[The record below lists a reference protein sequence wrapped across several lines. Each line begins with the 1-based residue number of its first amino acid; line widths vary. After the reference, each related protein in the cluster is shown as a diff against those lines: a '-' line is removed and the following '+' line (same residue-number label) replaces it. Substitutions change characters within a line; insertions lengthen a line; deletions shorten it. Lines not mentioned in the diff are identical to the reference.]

1 MTGSFDEDFEKATTD
16 VEQAPARP
24 ASSRRTFV
32 AGALGAG
39 AGVAAT
45 LGAQYAAGASESDSE
60 PATPPLQEA
69 RVPFYGQRQAGVDTP
84 APSYALFIALDLNS
98 GMDAAGVQRLLRV
111 LTSDAAALTQG
122 TAPVVDQE
130 PELATVPANLTVTF
144 GFGERIFDIV
154 NPAKKP
160 EWLKPLPAF
169 EKIDQLQD
177 QWNDGD
183 LLLQL
188 CSSDRFTL
196 SHTQR
201 MLLKTARSMTRVRW
215 VQEGFRRAH
224 GSEPDGQTMRNLF
237 GQVDGTINP
246 STQDDSMDRFVWG
259 NHDELEP
266 WEPGGTS
273 LVIRRIHMNLDTWDQ
288 SDRPAREDAVGRN
301 LTNGAPLTGTQERDP
316 ADLSA
321 TNELGFTVIAPY
333 SHIRRAS
340 AQTRVEHI
348 LRRGYNY
355 DLPVQNASGFSE
367 HFETDGGVS
376 NSGLIFC
383 SYQADPLLQFLPIQ
397 ERLAELDML
406 NTWTV
411 PIGSAVFALPAG
423 CQQGGFIGENLFN

>member
-1 MTGSFDEDFEKATTD
+1 MTGSFDEDFENATAD

-32 AGALGAG
+32 AGTLGAG

-45 LGAQYAAGASESDSE
+45 LGIQYAAGASERDSPT
-60 PATPPLQEA
+60 PAPPLQEA

-84 APSYALFIALDLNS
+84 APSYALFIALDLN
-98 GMDAAGVQRLLRV
+98 GGTDADGVQRLLRV
-111 LTSDAAALTQG
+111 LTSDAASLTQG

-130 PELATVPANLTVTF
+130 PELATVPAHLTVTF

-154 NPAKKP
+154 NPAQKP
-160 EWLKPLPAF
+160 TWLQPLPAF

-196 SHTQR
+196 AHAQR
-201 MLLKTARSMTRVRW
+201 MLLKTVRSMSRVRW
-215 VQEGFRRAH
+215 VQEGFRRAY

-259 NHDELEP
+259 NHEELEP

-301 LTNGAPLTGTQERDP
+301 LTNGAPLTGTQEHDP

-333 SHIRRAS
+333 AHIRRAS
-340 AQTRVEHI
+340 AQSRVERI

-423 CQQGGFIGENLFN
+423 CEQGGFIGENLFT